1 MALTGEGADT
11 QVNGVMFT
19 EGKTFVDI
27 EFESA
32 AGDPLPPDF
41 ILDVARKQDAAIK
54 AGLPG

>member
-1 MALTGEGADT
+1 
-11 QVNGVMFT
+11 VMFT

-41 ILDVARKQDAAIK
+41 VLDVARKQDAAIK
-54 AGLPG
+54 AGLPA